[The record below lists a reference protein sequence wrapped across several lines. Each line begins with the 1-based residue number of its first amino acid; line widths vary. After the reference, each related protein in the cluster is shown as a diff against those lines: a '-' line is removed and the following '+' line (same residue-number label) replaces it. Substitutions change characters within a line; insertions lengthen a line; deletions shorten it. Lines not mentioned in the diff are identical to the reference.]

1 MTLMFITF
9 GKRILKLVD
18 HVKKRDSTY
27 YDFDRKTKF
36 PKDPVQFILNGN
48 PWTHPGARQEYKEFL
63 RKSIKLYRA
72 GKISKLPP
80 KQYFSR
86 FFESLFTDEQ
96 FIDAIDFLLELPVDM
111 GLTFF
116 PMLWRKRCV
125 HYVDK
130 VHTDRVYNH
139 FLRDKGGFKGA
150 SFLTRYG
157 EKAFKRRPFLM
168 FEHLCRLEES
178 GRGHTMQSFVKD
190 VPISCIRGAWNFLQ
204 SSDADN
210 AREAVLRYK
219 SDELTPDEILQLQA
233 AKVAYIDI

>member
-1 MTLMFITF
+1 MRFN
-9 GKRILKLVD
+9 
-18 HVKKRDSTY
+18 KKVLHSTIK
-27 YDFDRKTKF
+27 DCLRRENFDRTGKTKF
-36 PKDPVQFILNGN
+36 SKNPVQFILNGN
-48 PWTHPGARQEYKEFL
+48 PWTLPTERQEYKEFL

-96 FIDAIDFLLELPVDM
+96 FVDAIDFLVELPVDM

-125 HYVDK
+125 HHVDK

-157 EKAFKRRPFLM
+157 EEAFNRRPFLM
-168 FEHLCRLEES
+168 FEHLCRLEEA
-178 GRGHTMQSFVKD
+178 GKGHTMQSFIKD
-190 VPISCIRGAWNFLQ
+190 VPIFCIRGAWKYIQ
-204 SSDADN
+204 SNDADN
-210 AREAVLRYK
+210 VRDDVLRYK
-219 SDELTPDEILQLQA
+219 SEELTSDEILELQA
-233 AKVAYIDI
+233 AKVAHLNL